1 MSVIFFFAGNLAA
14 VRIIGVSVIARCPQG
29 ESYCTESCFMLMF
42 RYLLQEKV
50 FSLPVD
56 HQPVQE
62 ALNHFIAWLSRAE
75 EVAASHPPLK
85 ADLISLKEEEIAH
98 TVCCT

>member
-1 MSVIFFFAGNLAA
+1 MS
-14 VRIIGVSVIARCPQG
+14 
-29 ESYCTESCFMLMF
+29 MF
-42 RYLLQEKV
+42 WYLLQEKV
-50 FSLPVD
+50 FILPVD

-98 TVCCT
+98 TVCCTVVLKVIYQARGRVFNPISKTPRGG